1 MFVRC
6 RGDLLGKVVGSFDI
20 SFSEQVN
27 VGFCVGIRSTVIGV
41 ISGRGM
47 MGVFARVV
55 LPCVWGNI
63 LICRGEVASVDS
75 VILGGVG
82 ISTLGGGIFS
92 TLGGVIFFHPCS
104 LRSLVKY
111 VG

>member
-1 MFVRC
+1 M
-6 RGDLLGKVVGSFDI
+6 VGSFDI

-27 VGFCVGIRSTVIGV
+27 LGFCVGIHSTVIGV

-55 LPCVWGNI
+55 LPCFRGNVS
-63 LICRGEVASVDS
+63 ICIGEVMSVDS
-75 VILGGVG
+75 VIFGGVG

-92 TLGGVIFFHPCS
+92 TLGGAIFSTFGAC
-104 LRSLVKY
+104 VAW
-111 VG
+111 